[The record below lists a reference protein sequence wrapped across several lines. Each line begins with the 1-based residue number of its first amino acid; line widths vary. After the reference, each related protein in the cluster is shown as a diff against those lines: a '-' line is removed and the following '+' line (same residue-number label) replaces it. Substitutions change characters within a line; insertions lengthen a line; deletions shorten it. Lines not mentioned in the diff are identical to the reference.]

1 MNTKEHERRHRS
13 RRSRS
18 PRPSIFSRI
27 KRGRSRSPRQNS
39 REKEGG
45 VLKRLGNRERS
56 VSTRSDSHSQRSYSR
71 YTKALSESEDS
82 GGGHWKSRSKKEK
95 SSREQ
100 DDLSQQWNV
109 KGAPE
114 CMWIS
119 GFVHGITNPKL
130 IKRLHDKIPKTVDEM
145 MRVTT
150 SFLRREVAASN
161 HERKKP
167 FPPWRQQEDEG
178 IEGPMIIEAE
188 IGGHCIHRMYVD
200 GGSASEIL
208 YEHGFKRLL
217 PEIKNQLVPTIT
229 SLIGFSGEVTIPI
242 QWNYKKAWNQEVASS
257 SVNSSRNTEDP
268 CRRRNNHL
276 KSSMLVPL
284 EYVMVSGPEGSLPV
298 TKPMVEERI
307 KVAINPEHPEQTV
320 MIGYT
325 LTEEGRNRLC
335 NLLQRNLDVFAW
347 KPADMTSHDDSR
359 RMCVD
364 FKDLN
369 KACPKDGYPL
379 PDWKVESLCGFPF
392 KCFLDSYKGYHQIQM
407 AEEDKEKTAFITSQR
422 IFYYTKMPF
431 GMRNTRATYQCLV
444 DKAFHK
450 QIVKN
455 LKVYVDDLV
464 IKSRMEDE
472 IARDIEETFK
482 TLREIN
488 MKLNPK
494 KCTFGIE
501 EGMFLG
507 YKVST
512 RGLKVCPDKTAE
524 AKEVFKQMK
533 QLIGELPMLVAP
545 MEKKNYCLPGS
556 NKRNGRLQKWSIKL
570 GEYAIHYR
578 PRVSVKGQK
587 LADFIVERPEEDSL
601 NTQMTEEEELP
612 EPWILFT
619 DGSSCTDEKMSRD
632 MLIVVSTMRIPLLYR
647 GEYSQWVERFM
658 NYLEEQTDREV
669 MINCIKNGDQPLPR
683 VTQVSIAKTSS
694 TEQPPLKDKS
704 IWSDQEKKIQKID
717 RLARSL
723 PIQGLLN
730 DIYSLIDSNKTAKDL
745 WDALARHMLGSEYDK
760 QDRKAAVLYEYETFK
775 STEGE
780 LFLDTYI

>member
-18 PRPSIFSRI
+18 PRPSVFSRI
-27 KRGRSRSPRQNS
+27 KCGRSRSPRQNS

-45 VLKRLGNRERS
+45 VFKRLGNRERS
-56 VSTRSDSHSQRSYSR
+56 VSTCSDSHSQRSYSR

-100 DDLSQQWNV
+100 DDLSQQWVCEETDPFTPRIRYFDFPTTRMPNHIKTYDGSEDSKDHLKIFQAAAKTEQWIQTRKKNV

-114 CMWIS
+114 CMGIS

-130 IKRLHDKIPKTVDEM
+130 IKRLHDKIPKTMDEM

-150 SFLRREVAASN
+150 SFLRGEVAASN

-167 FPPWRQQEDEG
+167 FPPWRQQEGKLSYLIKELKQNNGKKQPKTAKKGETPRKEKPNLFPTSGEDQG

-208 YEHGFKRLL
+208 YEHCFNRFLSK
-217 PEIKNQLVPTIT
+217 IKNQLVPAIT
-229 SLIGFSGEVTIPI
+229 SLIGFSGEAVLLTAHEILKI
-242 QWNYKKAWNQEVASS
+242 HVEGGII
-257 SVNSSRNTEDP
+257 T
-268 CRRRNNHL
+268 L

-284 EYVMVSGPEGSLPV
+284 EYAMVSGPEGSLPV
-298 TKPMVEERI
+298 TKLMVEERI

-320 MIGYT
+320 MIGST

-335 NLLQRNLDVFAW
+335 NLLQLMV
-347 KPADMTSHDDSR
+347 KKHDDSW

-369 KACPKDGYPL
+369 KALPKDGYPL
-379 PDWKVESLCGFPF
+379 PDWKKKTRKKQLSLRAKEYFTTQICLLACGIP
-392 KCFLDSYKGYHQIQM
+392 
-407 AEEDKEKTAFITSQR
+407 E
-422 IFYYTKMPF
+422 P
-431 GMRNTRATYQCLV
+431 
-444 DKAFHK
+444 FHK

-501 EGMFLG
+501 KGMFLG

-512 RGLKVCPDKTAE
+512 RRLKVCPDKTAK
-524 AKEVFKQMK
+524 AKETFKQMK
-533 QLIGELPMLVAP
+533 QLIAELPMLVAP

-556 NKRNGRLQKWSIKL
+556 NKRN
-570 GEYAIHYR
+570 
-578 PRVSVKGQK
+578 
-587 LADFIVERPEEDSL
+587 
-601 NTQMTEEEELP
+601 
-612 EPWILFT
+612 
-619 DGSSCTDEKMSRD
+619 EKMSRD
-632 MLIVVSTMRIPLLYR
+632 VLVVGSTMRIPLLYR
-647 GEYSQWVERFM
+647 GEYSQWVKRFM
-658 NYLEEQTDREV
+658 NYLEEQTDGEA

-683 VTQVSIAKTSS
+683 VTQVSIAGTSS

-704 IWSDQEKKIQKID
+704 MWSDQEKKIQKID
-717 RLARSL
+717 HLARSL
-723 PIQGLLN
+723 LIQGLPN
-730 DIYSLIDSNKTAKDL
+730 DIYSLIDSNKTTKDL
-745 WDALARHMLGSEYDK
+745 WDALARHMLSSEYGE

-775 STEGE
+775 ATKGE